1 MRFTQRILALVGLTF
16 HLGKGWAAPPVTI
29 ELQERVGVGSSIVT
43 LGDIAHLGGGDA
55 LTRARIARLDLAEL
69 KLREP
74 SVQLGRRA
82 VEYRLQLA
90 GFPQEAVRITGAQH
104 CNVTLLKRP
113 LTADEVAAAA
123 QAALLPLLPPGTDAN
138 SVQLALPIVVKL
150 PEVPTNERPI
160 ITAKPRG
167 AVPPSGRVQM
177 DVSIATAT
185 EPLLSCAVYLQI
197 TSPQTR
203 TAPSAPARPMP
214 PLSPGPTSPPPV
226 GTTPGAPATDV
237 LIRPRQR
244 VTMEVRT
251 GELVVKALG
260 EALQEGRLGQSILVQ
275 NVDSKKTITARVT
288 GPQTVEV
295 DIGGSP

>member
-1 MRFTQRILALVGLTF
+1 
-16 HLGKGWAAPPVTI
+16 
-29 ELQERVGVGSSIVT
+29 VGSSIVT
-43 LGDIAHLGGGDA
+43 LGDIAHLSGGDA
-55 LTRARIARLDLAEL
+55 LTRAKIARLDLAEL

-74 SVQLGRRA
+74 SVLLSHRA

-90 GFPQEAVRITGAQH
+90 GFPKDTVRIAGAQQ
-104 CNVTLLKRP
+104 CRVTLLKRP

-123 QAALLPLLPPGTDAN
+123 QAALLPLLPPDTDAH

-150 PEVPTNERPI
+150 PEIPAGERPI

-167 AVPPSGRVQM
+167 TVPTSGRVQM

-185 EPLLSCAVYLQI
+185 EPLLTCAVYLQI
-197 TSPQTR
+197 TPPQTLSAAS
-203 TAPSAPARPMP
+203 TSSQPSP
-214 PLSPGPTSPPPV
+214 PLSPRPLSPPPMGPTA
-226 GTTPGAPATDV
+226 GTPAAEV

>member
-1 MRFTQRILALVGLTF
+1 MRSVQLTCALIGVAVPG
-16 HLGKGWAAPPVTI
+16 GAVWAAEPVTV
-29 ELQERVGVGSSIVT
+29 ELHDRAGVGTAIVT
-43 LGDIAHLGGGDA
+43 IGDVAHISGSDA
-55 LTRARIARLDLAEL
+55 LTRAKIAQLDLAEL

-90 GFPQEAVRITGAQH
+90 GFTRDAVRITGAER
-104 CNVTLLKRP
+104 CRVTLLKRTV
-113 LTADEVAAAA
+113 TADEVTAAA
-123 QAALLPLLPPGTDAN
+123 QAALRPLLPPDSDAN
-138 SVQLALPIVVKL
+138 SLQLAVPIVVKL
-150 PEVPTNERPI
+150 PEVPAGERPI

-167 AVPPSGRVQM
+167 TVPPSGRVQM

-185 EPLLSCAVYLQI
+185 EHLLSCAVYLQI
-197 TSPQTR
+197 
-203 TAPSAPARPMP
+203 P
-214 PLSPGPTSPPPV
+214 PPTSRPPSTTSRHGVPTTPPPPPPG
-226 GTTPGAPATDV
+226 GTTANATASDV